1 MKLKRVI
8 GLMSGTSLDGID
20 AALIETDGEAVA
32 RPLASFS
39 TAYDAEFRQALRGAI
54 AGDRAPADLEPE
66 LTRRHAAAVRD
77 LLGAAN
83 CAADTIDLVAFHGQT
98 VLHRPDERRTWQIG
112 DGQWLADDLNLPVA
126 FDFRTN
132 DVAGGGQ
139 GAPLA
144 PIYHAA
150 LAARV
155 AERPV
160 AFVNIGGVGNV
171 TWIGSTQPGAAIG
184 ANLVAFDTGP
194 GNGPIDDW
202 VMRQR
207 GLPYDAD
214 GELASAGT
222 PAEDRIAKALAAAF
236 FQRKPPKSLD
246 RLDFTAALADGLSC
260 EDGAATLTAFTAR
273 SIAKSAEIMPAPPE
287 RWIVSGGG
295 RRNGTLMRD
304 LQAATTAPV
313 EAIETIGADGDM
325 IEAEAFAYMGAR
337 TLGGLPIS
345 FPGTTGAPRPLTGG
359 HIAHPKAV
367 HV

>member
-1 MKLKRVI
+1 MKLKCVI

-32 RPLASFS
+32 RPLAGCS
-39 TAYDAEFRQALRGAI
+39 TAYDAAFRQALRSAI
-54 AGDRAPADLEPE
+54 SGDRAPAELEAE

-77 LLGAAN
+77 LLGAAGLSTE
-83 CAADTIDLVAFHGQT
+83 AIDLVAFHGQT
-98 VLHRPDERRTWQIG
+98 VLHRPNERRTWQIG
-112 DGQWLADDLNLPVA
+112 DGQWLADDLKLPVA
-126 FDFRTN
+126 FDFRSN
-132 DVAGGGQ
+132 DVAAGGE

-150 LAARV
+150 LAARIE
-155 AERPV
+155 ERPV

-171 TWIGSTQPGAAIG
+171 TWIGPSQPGEALG

-202 VMRQR
+202 VMRER

-214 GELASAGT
+214 GALARAGT
-222 PAEDRIAKALAAAF
+222 PAEDRITRALQAPF
-236 FQRKPPKSLD
+236 FRRQPPKSLD
-246 RLDFTAALADGLSC
+246 RLDFTAGLADGLSC

-273 SIAKSAEIMPAPPE
+273 SIAKSARIMPMPPK

-295 RRNGTLMRD
+295 RRNETLMRE
-304 LQAATTAPV
+304 LRAATATPV
-313 EAIETIGADGDM
+313 DAIEAIGADGDM

-337 TLGGLPIS
+337 TLLGLPIS

-359 HIAHPKAV
+359 RIAHPR
-367 HV
+367 